1 MNVGTVRLG
10 LFAGAKMISTLA
22 WTQSTTTAQACS
34 PQICSRA
41 LVIPAA
47 HNRILVGELLKLAI
61 GRTESQRK
69 DSKIGVISDVTKPIF
84 CFRC

>member
-10 LFAGAKMISTLA
+10 FNVSTWTPPVAGAKMISTLA
-22 WTQSTTTAQACS
+22 WTQSTTTAQ
-34 PQICSRA
+34 
-41 LVIPAA
+41 VIPAA